1 MLTNTDVTIFN
12 TYTGDDEVTKYIKTL
27 IPSVNWQ
34 EVEKATV
41 TDKKLS
47 TAKEINIFI
56 PVTSIPNGKT
66 YIGPKAYANLSL
78 DEVENYFTFS
88 AQDKVYKGN
97 YEGNINSSKDFNKLD
112 DIATIMTVED
122 NRIGSLSM
130 RHFML
135 GCE

>member
-1 MLTNTDVTIFN
+1 MLTNIDVTIFN
-12 TYTGDDEVTKYIKTL
+12 TYTDDDEVTKYIKTL

-56 PVTSIPNGKT
+56 PVTSIPEGKT
-66 YIGPKAYANLSL
+66 YIGPKAYANLEKE
-78 DEVENYFTFS
+78 EVENYFTFS
-88 AQDKVYKGN
+88 PQDKVYKGI
-97 YEGNINSSKDFNKLD
+97 YKGEVNSIKDFNKLD

-122 NRIGSLSM
+122 NRIGSLNM

>member
-1 MLTNTDVTIFN
+1 MLTNTAITIFN
-12 TYTGDDEVTKYIKTL
+12 AYTGDDEVTKYYKTL

-56 PVTSIPNGKT
+56 PVTSIPEGKT
-66 YIGPKAYANLSL
+66 YIGPKAYANLNL

-122 NRIGSLSM
+122 NRIGSLNM
-130 RHFML
+130 RHFNIIA
-135 GCE
+135 E